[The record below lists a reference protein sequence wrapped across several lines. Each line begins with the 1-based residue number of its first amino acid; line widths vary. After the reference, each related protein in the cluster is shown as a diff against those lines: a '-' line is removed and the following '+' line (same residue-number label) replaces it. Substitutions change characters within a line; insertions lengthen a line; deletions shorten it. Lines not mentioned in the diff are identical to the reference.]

1 MDHQSNKEIVDLF
14 LNEVIQN
21 ENLDIIE
28 EIIHPDY
35 RPLNI
40 KGEIVHEDKA
50 LSPIKLY
57 SGRKKFTER
66 SKLWL
71 KTIKINILDRILV
84 SEDERVVS
92 FIEAEYQ
99 QVGTW
104 FGLQP
109 SGKTAIV
116 NSFALFTFKDGKIFS
131 IYRSLDYYKMW
142 MEFGH
147 EKILIG
153 EEDQMDYLDQINELY
168 SNFS

>member
-14 LNEVIQN
+14 LNEVVQN

-28 EIIHPDY
+28 EIMHPDY

-40 KGEIVHEDKA
+40 KGEILQEDKA
-50 LSPIKLY
+50 LPLIQLD
-57 SGRKKFTER
+57 SGRKEFIER

-84 SEDERVVS
+84 SEDKRVVS

-109 SGKTAIV
+109 TGKTAIIS
-116 NSFALFTFKDGKIFS
+116 SFALFTFKDGKIFS
-131 IYRSLDYYKMW
+131 IYRSLDYFKMW

-147 EKILIG
+147 KKILIG
-153 EEDQMDYLDQINELY
+153 EEDQMDYLDNIKELY